1 MSRPLLT
8 PRMAEVVA
16 LLDTASAPM
25 SQLQIA
31 AALGIKH
38 KAANALVRKA
48 VSEGLAVVVIKRE
61 QIPNRSGTTPNLYGP
76 GDGTPAPWKI
86 STRVHDRQGEAL
98 ALLTE
103 HPEGLTQIRLAY
115 LTGWNHSIVGTCM
128 VALEASGTVNST
140 GGTARRPKTY
150 TLLQAGTL
158 PQAAPLSPRL
168 PLPRAQARVRVD
180 LTGELGAARKL
191 VHGLTIKSARG
202 LACAGNYKL
211 SRAEELYAQL
221 IAGGWL

>member
-1 MSRPLLT
+1 MSRAPNAA
-8 PRMAEVVA
+8 RMTEIAA
-16 LLDTASAPM
+16 LLDIAAAPM
-25 SQLQIA
+25 TRLQIA
-31 AALGIKH
+31 AALGVTH
-38 KAANALVRKA
+38 KAASALIRQA
-48 VSEGLAVVVIKRE
+48 VSEGRAAVVIRRE

-86 STRVHDRQGEAL
+86 STRVQDRQGEAL

-103 HPEGLTQIRLAY
+103 HPEGLTQIKLAY
-115 LTGWNHSIVGTCM
+115 LTGWNHSIVSTCM

-150 TLLQAGTL
+150 TLPQVGTL
-158 PQAAPLSPRL
+158 PQAAPVSPRL

-191 VHGLTIKSARG
+191 VHGLLVKSARG
-202 LACAGNYKL
+202 LACAGGYKL
-211 SRAEELYAQL
+211 SKAEELYAQL
-221 IAGGWL
+221 IAGNWL